1 MVQHEKMTDKKLR
14 THDVTLR
21 GPRVVLRPMTEGD
34 WDLLHRWGSDPE
46 VLWLSEGDDVAS
58 YTREEVQGIYRHV
71 SQQAFCFIIEVNGEA
86 IGECW
91 LQEMNLERILLRF
104 PEKDSR
110 RIDLTIG
117 EKDVW
122 GQGYGTETIGLLT
135 EFGFQRERA
144 DYILG
149 CGIADYNP
157 RSLKAFM
164 NNGYSIDVKVEL
176 PAGNKAKYE
185 QDVMISRQ
193 E

>member
-117 EKDVW
+117 EKDV
-122 GQGYGTETIGLLT
+122 
-135 EFGFQRERA
+135 
-144 DYILG
+144 
-149 CGIADYNP
+149 
-157 RSLKAFM
+157 
-164 NNGYSIDVKVEL
+164 
-176 PAGNKAKYE
+176 
-185 QDVMISRQ
+185 
-193 E
+193 